1 MIIKELLRKAAE
13 KLTGRKCC
21 RCRYN
26 VAGRCCHPDGKM
38 FMRCWHSVTRPG
50 FTGKYEDKPLPEHIA
65 INIELSKRIKEGFE
79 AGVQAACEKNRKNDN
94 LLTQEEEYQL
104 QRIREVLQQAE
115 DDARES
121 GLLVED

>member
-21 RCRYN
+21 YCRHN
-26 VAGRCCHPDGKM
+26 VASRCCHPDGKM

-50 FTGKYEDKPLPEHIA
+50 YAGKFEKENALPPDH
-65 INIELSKRIKEGFE
+65 GD
-79 AGVQAACEKNRKNDN
+79 QAAQVAE
-94 LLTQEEEYQL
+94 LTQEEEYQL

-121 GLLVED
+121 GLLAED